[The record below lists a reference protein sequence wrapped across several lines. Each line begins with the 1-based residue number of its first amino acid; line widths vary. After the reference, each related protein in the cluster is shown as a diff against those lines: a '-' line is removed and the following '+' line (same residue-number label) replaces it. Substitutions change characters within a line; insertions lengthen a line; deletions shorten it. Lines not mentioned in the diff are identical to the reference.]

1 MSVTESGRAQT
12 HVLLRG
18 SPHAKGQLVE
28 ATVPAALNTH
38 PPVIPKEPTKH
49 GTSGKRLALAKWLT
63 AADNPLT
70 ARVLAN
76 RLWQHHFGRGIVA
89 TSNDFGE
96 FGERPSHP
104 ELLDWLATEV
114 VNGGWKLK
122 RMHKLILLSATY
134 QQSAF
139 AAQSL
144 ADAKSQISDLKS
156 QISNPRSP
164 DPQSEISKLK
174 SEISNLKSADPQ
186 TADPSNQLLWHF
198 NPRRLTSDELRD
210 SILAATGE
218 LNLQAGGPSIYVPI
232 AAEVLAGQSVPGAG
246 WGKSSPEDQNRR
258 SVYIHLK
265 RSLLVPILS
274 LYDQADTD
282 SSCPVRYNTTVPT
295 QSLGMLNGEFTNG
308 KAAQLAE
315 RLRRESPNDLAAQ
328 VRRAI
333 RLTTSRIAPD
343 AEVAADVAFIR
354 NLQTKRSL
362 SDEQALKMFCLL
374 ALNTNEFLYVD

>member
-1 MSVTESGRAQT
+1 M
-12 HVLLRG
+12 
-18 SPHAKGQLVE
+18 
-28 ATVPAALNTH
+28 
-38 PPVIPKEPTKH
+38 
-49 GTSGKRLALAKWLT
+49 
-63 AADNPLT
+63 
-70 ARVLAN
+70 
-76 RLWQHHFGRGIVA
+76 
-89 TSNDFGE
+89 
-96 FGERPSHP
+96 
-104 ELLDWLATEV
+104 
-114 VNGGWKLK
+114 
-122 RMHKLILLSATY
+122 
-134 QQSAF
+134 
-139 AAQSL
+139 
-144 ADAKSQISDLKS
+144 
-156 QISNPRSP
+156 
-164 DPQSEISKLK
+164 
-174 SEISNLKSADPQ
+174 
-186 TADPSNQLLWHF
+186 
-198 NPRRLTSDELRD
+198 
-210 SILAATGE
+210 
-218 LNLQAGGPSIYVPI
+218 
-232 AAEVLAGQSVPGAG
+232 PGAG